1 MSESSVIAGF
11 GAALPAIACRQQDVV
26 DLLRASSPNQR
37 VAARIAA
44 HSGVARRHLAVSPL
58 LEDISDWST
67 AARMRRYLQE
77 ALPLGKDAVAS
88 ALDATGVDPAA
99 VGLLCVVSSTGY
111 AAPGLDTRVARD
123 VGMSPQVERLLVGHM
138 GCFAALPALAAC
150 ANYVRLHRRPAVLLN
165 AELSSLHLQ
174 PPPWDGDQVVVHV
187 LFGDAVTATVV
198 HPDASADGGAGL
210 RIVDVLAH
218 TDTEHEDHMLWT
230 VGDHGFRMGLSP
242 EVPDV
247 LERLV
252 PDAVGELL
260 ARHSLRLDD
269 VRWWAVHP
277 GGRRIIDAVEGSLGL
292 TPDAVAASRSVLR
305 EYGNCASAGL
315 PLVIREL
322 QSRTPLAAGQ
332 YGLAMAFGPG
342 LTFYAALLRGA

>member
-1 MSESSVIAGF
+1 MSESPVITGF
-11 GAALPAIACRQQDVV
+11 GVALPAITCRQEDVV
-26 DLLRASSPNQR
+26 DHLRGSSSNKR
-37 VAARIAA
+37 VAERIAEN
-44 HSGVARRHLAVSPL
+44 SGITRRHLAVSPL
-58 LEDISDWST
+58 LEDLSGWST

-88 ALDATGVDPAA
+88 ALDATGVDPAD
-99 VGLLCVVSSTGY
+99 VGLLCVASSTGY
-111 AAPGLDTRVARD
+111 AAPGLDTRVSRD

-150 ANYVRLHRRPAVLLN
+150 ANFVRSRQRPAVLLN

-198 HPDASADGGAGL
+198 QPDAPAGPGAGL
-210 RIVDVLAH
+210 SIVDVMAH
-218 TDTEHEDHMLWT
+218 TDTEHEDHMQWT
-230 VGDHGFRMGLSP
+230 VGDHGFRMSLSP
-242 EVPDV
+242 DVPDV

-252 PDAVGELL
+252 PEAVGTLL
-260 ARHSLRLDD
+260 ARHALSLADIG
-269 VRWWAVHP
+269 WWAVHP
-277 GGRRIIDAVEGSLGL
+277 GGRRIIDAVENSLGL
-292 TPDAVAASRSVLR
+292 TADAVALSRYVLG

-315 PLVIREL
+315 PLVMREL
-322 QSRTPLAAGQ
+322 QSRTPLAAGR
-332 YGLAMAFGPG
+332 YGVAMAFGPG